1 MRYDENLNLATMGD
15 QQPNTLAQRLS
26 SDGVENK
33 LEMKNL
39 DDIV

>member
-1 MRYDENLNLATMGD
+1 MGD
-15 QQPNTLAQRLS
+15 QQPNALAQRLS
-26 SDGVENK
+26 SNGVENK